1 MKNKIR
7 FLFLTLLLSISS
19 CSAQKLDISIK
30 HNSKNPNLP
39 PIYYWVNNNT
49 GENIPNVEYVL
60 NDSYFYKSDLP
71 ASGDSLNLFEFAKRD
86 GTRYDFFSIKPIE
99 LKVKSKKGSYSVKFD
114 DIPLNLPSAIIPSS
128 GEYRD
133 TRDVLQWYQDVGVL
147 KIPTADTPSLSLLV
161 DIALGYTN
169 NDKATLQELSER
181 KIEIIDFLKSYF
193 KSKTA
198 AELRQEEKIKI
209 EIKHEINDSI
219 LTKNKIKDVRFTE
232 YDITEP

>member
-7 FLFLTLLLSISS
+7 FLSLVLLLSISS

-30 HNSKNPNLP
+30 YNSKNPSP
-39 PIYYWVNNNT
+39 PYVFYWVDNNT
-49 GENIPNVEYVL
+49 GEDIPNVEYVL
-60 NDSYFYKSDLP
+60 NDSYFYNSNLP
-71 ASGDSLNLFEFAKRD
+71 AGGDSLDLFEFAKRD
-86 GTRYDFFSIKPIE
+86 GTRYDFFSVKPIE

-128 GEYRD
+128 GEYRE

-161 DIALGYTN
+161 DIVLGYTK

-181 KIEIIDFLKSYF
+181 KVEIIDFLKSYF

-209 EIKHEINDSI
+209 EIKHEINDNV
-219 LTKNKIKDVRFTE
+219 LTKNKIKDVRFTQ